1 MSKNVSLKEIA
12 SKVGVSV
19 NTVSHALRDLPDIS
33 EGLKRKIRKIAL
45 EMGYMPNHV
54 AQTMKIEEKPLVA
67 VHISSFNNVYVNAFY
82 QELTRVFSEKDD
94 YSLTFVFSTKDPVEV
109 VKQCILIR
117 ADYLISVNYFDE
129 KADEMAK
136 LNNLHILHTG
146 GEFNPQKGED
156 YVFAD
161 NDVGCRLVARYLY
174 GREKTG
180 KYIYI
185 GIPDYPDES
194 LNIYNNVRR
203 EIFEDELK
211 KLDEKAEIL
220 QFRADDGNIDKICS
234 LIIGGCR
241 NFFCFNDL
249 EAYSLLRLLENRLGD
264 IEKLF
269 PDIEIVGFDGLCI
282 SVVGMRDITTVA
294 VDYGKFSE
302 QIYSVVKNRFEN
314 PSMDAQF
321 VAVPVFMHYKK
332 NKAIY

>member
-19 NTVSHALRDLPDIS
+19 NTASHALRDLPDIS
-33 EGLKRKIRKIAL
+33 EGLKKKIRKIAL

-67 VHISSFNNVYVNAFY
+67 VHISSFYNVYVNAFY
-82 QELTRVFSEKDD
+82 QELTRIFTEKDE

-129 KADEMAK
+129 KAVEMAK
-136 LNNLHILHTG
+136 LNNLHILHTD
-146 GEFNPQKGED
+146 GEFDPQKGED

-161 NDVGCRLVARYLY
+161 NDIGCRLVARYLH
-174 GREKTG
+174 GRDKSG

-185 GIPDYPDES
+185 GIPECPERTLAS
-194 LNIYNNVRR
+194 YNNARHR
-203 EIFEDELK
+203 IFEEELK
-211 KLDEKAEIL
+211 KLDESTEVQTFIANDE
-220 QFRADDGNIDKICS
+220 DIDKICS
-234 LIIGGCR
+234 LIVGGYR
-241 NFFCFNDL
+241 NFFCFNDF
-249 EAYSLLRLLENRLGD
+249 EAYRLLKLLENRFGD

-282 SVVGMRDITTVA
+282 SVIGMRDITTVA

-302 QIYSVVKNRFEN
+302 QIYSVIKKRLEN
-314 PSMDAQF
+314 PSMGAQF

-332 NKAIY
+332 NKSIY